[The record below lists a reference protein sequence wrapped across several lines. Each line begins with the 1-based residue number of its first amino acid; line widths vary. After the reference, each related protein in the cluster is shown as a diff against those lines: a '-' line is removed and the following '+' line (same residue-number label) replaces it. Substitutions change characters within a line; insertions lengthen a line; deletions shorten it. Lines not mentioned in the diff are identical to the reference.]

1 MSIELKYSKDG
12 SYTLFHSELNE
23 TYHSLDGA
31 VSESKYVYIQQGV
44 ELISKESIRVLE
56 VGMGTGLNIL
66 LLFQWAT
73 TFNKKIELHTIEP
86 FPLKESLIAQL
97 NYIDANDQ
105 SSKDFFNWLH
115 TSKWNQLNN
124 YNEQFSVIKYN
135 STLLETSLPQNSF
148 DCCFYD
154 AFAPSR
160 QPEMWTTACFEKVYT
175 SLSLNGFLTTYCAQ
189 GAFKRTLKSMDGF
202 QLKILKG
209 PLHKKEMTHAIR
221 IK

>member
-1 MSIELKYSKDG
+1 
-12 SYTLFHSELNE
+12 
-23 TYHSLDGA
+23 
-31 VSESKYVYIQQGV
+31 
-44 ELISKESIRVLE
+44 VLE